1 MPKLFLLLTVLL
13 SMSLSPA
20 HADENINIKEWSK
33 LPTLHEGRIKPID
46 SFARIHLK
54 KFSGKD
60 TINGLNASE
69 WLAHV
74 LFTPEEAAQIPLFRF
89 KGLQNILNLS
99 DKQSHSYTAVI
110 NALDKQEKLITSLLG
125 DDPEK
130 WTPEQ
135 QALMTLYQNVSLYSQ
150 LLRSMTGL
158 LPLSINT
165 HTNES
170 YFNLKIRKKENSELL
185 NLISQG
191 GKDNNLLRIISQTD
205 SGLFLSPWE
214 ILQQKNI
221 NEQNLSILD
230 HWQHLANAHRDNNQE
245 QWNNTADQLSSTL
258 TNKRLKTEYFY
269 NQAHLLTIA
278 GGLAF
283 LSFMLIVT
291 NTLLKK
297 NTLIKLATFSFIT
310 ALIANIFD
318 IALRIYILN
327 RPPVG
332 TLYESIIFVALICGI
347 GFLWMTLKQKNQ
359 TGILLGS
366 LSSLLLLT
374 VAHSFAGDDTMD
386 TLVAVLNTNFWLLTH
401 VICITIGYATCF
413 IASMIAH
420 YFLILNVF
428 KPLAKQQIS
437 NLVQNTKTVVI
448 LSLLFTT
455 IGTILGGIWADQSW
469 GRFWGWDPKEN
480 GALLIVIW
488 LIWLLHGRISKHINN
503 IGFMVGSA
511 SLSIIVVLAW
521 FGVNLLS
528 VGLHSYGF
536 ITGVAMGITLFC
548 AGEILL
554 IGGLWFM
561 NNKQKIA
568 S

>member
-1 MPKLFLLLTVLL
+1 MPKLFLFLVLFLSISINTV
-13 SMSLSPA
+13 
-20 HADENINIKEWSK
+20 HANEDINVKEWSK
-33 LPTLHEGRIKPID
+33 LPILHEGRIKPID
-46 SFARIHLK
+46 SFARLHLK
-54 KFSGKD
+54 KFSGKES
-60 TINGLNASE
+60 INNQSASE

-74 LFTPEEAAQIPLFRF
+74 LFAPEDAAQMPLFKFR
-89 KGLQNILNLS
+89 GLQNILNLS
-99 DKQSHSYTAVI
+99 DKKKHSYTAI
-110 NALDKQEKLITSLLG
+110 LNALGKQEELVTSLLEN
-125 DDPEK
+125 DPKK

-135 QALMTLYQNVSLYSQ
+135 QSLMTLYQNVGLYSQ
-150 LLRSMTGL
+150 LLRSITGL

-165 HTNES
+165 DKNES
-170 YFNLKIRKKENSELL
+170 YFDLKIKKKENSELL
-185 NLISQG
+185 NLIQQG
-191 GKDNNLLRIISQTD
+191 GNNNNILRIISQ
-205 SGLFLSPWE
+205 SNNGLFLSPWE
-214 ILQQKNI
+214 VLQQEGITEK
-221 NEQNLSILD
+221 NLSTLN
-230 HWQHLANAHRDNNQE
+230 HWQNLANAHREGNQTT
-245 QWNNTADQLSSTL
+245 WHDTVHQLTSKPS
-258 TNKRLKTEYFY
+258 NKRLKTEYFY
-269 NQAHLLTIA
+269 NHVHLLMIA
-278 GGLAF
+278 SALAF

-291 NTLLKK
+291 NTLIKK
-297 NTLIKLATFSFIT
+297 NTFIKLAAFSFTT
-310 ALIANIFD
+310 ALIANAGD

-332 TLYESIIFVALICGI
+332 TLYESIIFVALICGV
-347 GFLWMTLKQKNQ
+347 GFLWMAFKQKNQ

-374 VAHSFAGDDTMD
+374 VAHSFTGDDTMD

-413 IASMIAH
+413 IAALIAH
-420 YFLILNVF
+420 YSLILNAF
-428 KPLAKQQIS
+428 KPLTKQQLS
-437 NLVQNTKTVVI
+437 DLVQNTKTVVI

-488 LIWLLHGRISKHINN
+488 LIWLLHGRISKHIND

-536 ITGVAMGITLFC
+536 ITGVAMGITIFC
-548 AGEILL
+548 IAEILL